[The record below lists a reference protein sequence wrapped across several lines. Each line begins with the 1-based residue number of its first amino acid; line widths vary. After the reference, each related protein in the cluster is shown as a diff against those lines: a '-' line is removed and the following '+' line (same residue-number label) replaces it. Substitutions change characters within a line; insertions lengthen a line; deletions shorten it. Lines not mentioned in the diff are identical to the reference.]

1 MFGQFTEEARK
12 ILVSAKE
19 EMYNLK
25 HPYVGSE
32 HLLLAILKDDNSV
45 SKRLKEYN
53 LTYEVLKKEIIN
65 IVGEGKEANDWFLY
79 TPLLK
84 RIMENAII
92 DSKENNNGDVT
103 IEHLFA
109 SMLEEGEGVAIRI
122 MLGMDIDLDKL
133 YKDFSLKLIPTNK
146 PKKGKKLLIDELG
159 YDLTKQGLEGK
170 LDPVIGRDK
179 EIQRLLEILC
189 RRNKN
194 NPILIGEPGVGKTA
208 IVEALSNMIALGDVP
223 LALKNKRIISL
234 DMATMVAGT
243 KYRGEFEERMRKV
256 LKEIE
261 ENDDIIL
268 FIDEIHTLVGAGG
281 AEGAIDASNIFKPAL
296 ARGKI
301 RCIGA
306 TTTSEYKKYIE
317 ADGALDRR
325 FQRILVET
333 PTLDTVKNILQK
345 LKPIYEKFHRV
356 EISDDIINLIVELS
370 DKYIYDRNQPDKAID
385 VLDEVCSFVSLKES
399 DELKKYKTYNKEL
412 QLIINNKNDAIVKNN
427 FDIAANYKRMEKD
440 LMDKINRLELTVI
453 KDSNKKNI
461 TKEDVALTVSNKTG
475 IPVFELLNEQ
485 EKIIEDINK
494 FLTDAIV
501 GQNQAIEKL
510 IDLAK
515 RIKLGFVDENRCCS
529 LMFCG
534 PSGVGKTEL
543 AKRFAEKM
551 VGNRN
556 IIRLDMSEYTESHS
570 VSKIIGAPPGY
581 IGYADSKNILEE
593 IRNKPYSVLILDE
606 IEKAHPAIINLL
618 FQIFDEGKIKDSKG
632 VEVRFDNVI
641 VIMTS
646 NIGFN
651 DNTIGFS
658 NDKKK
663 IIEDKLKEYFSIP
676 FINRIDNIIMFN
688 RLNKDDITEIV
699 NKKLIKLKNK
709 YKKKNI
715 NIKINKKVI
724 DELATQCNFKDFGAR
739 KIDKIIK
746 NLIENQVIE
755 EVIDGKTSIN
765 INSIN
770 ISDNQSLQSS

>member
-19 EMYNLK
+19 EMYSLK

-32 HLLLAILKDDNSV
+32 HLLLAILKSDNNV
-45 SKRLKEYN
+45 SKKLKEYN
-53 LTYEVLKKEIIN
+53 LTYEILRTEIIN
-65 IVGEGKEANDWFLY
+65 IIGEGHEASDWFLY

-84 RIMENAII
+84 RIMENAVI

-103 IEHLFA
+103 IEHLFT
-109 SMLEEGEGVAIRI
+109 SLLEEGEGVAIRI

-133 YKDFSLKLIPTNK
+133 YKDFSAKLVTTNK
-146 PKKGKKLLIDELG
+146 GKRGKKLIIDELG
-159 YDLTKQGLEGK
+159 YDLTKQGLNGG
-170 LDPVIGRDK
+170 LDPVIGRDN

-189 RRNKN
+189 RRTKN

-208 IVEALSNMIALGDVP
+208 IVEELSKKIAIGDVP
-223 LALKNKRIISL
+223 ISLKNKRIISL

-243 KYRGEFEERMRKV
+243 KYRGEFEERMRKL

-261 ENDDIIL
+261 DNDDIIL

-301 RCIGA
+301 RVIGA

-325 FQRILVET
+325 FQKILVET
-333 PTLDTVKNILQK
+333 PTLDTVKDILRK
-345 LKPIYEKFHRV
+345 LKPIYEKFHLV
-356 EISDDIINLIVELS
+356 EISDEIVDLIGELS

-412 QLIINNKNDAIVKNN
+412 QLIISSKNDAIVKNN
-427 FDIAANYKRMEKD
+427 FEIAANYKRLEKD
-440 LMDKINRLELTVI
+440 LMDKINRLELSVI
-453 KDSNKKNI
+453 KNNNKKII
-461 TKEDVALTVSNKTG
+461 TKEDVALTISNKTG
-475 IPVFELLNEQ
+475 IPVFELLNEKEKVVQ
-485 EKIIEDINK
+485 EIDKY
-494 FLTDAIV
+494 LTDSII
-501 GQNQAIEKL
+501 GQSQAIAKL
-510 IDLAK
+510 TDLAK
-515 RIKLGFVDENRCCS
+515 RIKLGFVDENCCYS

-551 VGNRN
+551 VGSKN
-556 IIRLDMSEYTESHS
+556 IIRLDMSEYTEAHS

-581 IGYADSKNILEE
+581 VGYSDSKNILEE

-606 IEKAHPAIINLL
+606 IEKANPTIINLL
-618 FQIFDEGKIKDSKG
+618 FQILDEGKIKDSKG

-651 DNTIGFS
+651 DKAIGFS
-658 NDKKK
+658 NNKEK
-663 IIEDKLKEYFSIP
+663 IVEEKLKEYFSIP
-676 FINRIDNIIMFN
+676 FINRIDNVIMFN
-688 RLNKDDITEIV
+688 NLTKEDIEKII
-699 NKKLIKLKNK
+699 NIKLTKLKNK
-709 YKKKNI
+709 YRKKQI
-715 NIKINKKVI
+715 SIKINKKVI
-724 DELATQCNFKDFGAR
+724 NELINKSNYDSFGAR

-746 NLIENQVIE
+746 DIIENEVIE
-755 EVIDGKTSIN
+755 QVLNGK
-765 INSIN
+765 IN
-770 ISDNQSLQSS
+770 ISICELTEKVS